1 MDFLE
6 GGTSSAN
13 LVTLKL
19 LGGLQINDQP
29 NCPCAIEWSQYPL
42 IQKLTNAQ
50 IEELWHRG

>member
-19 LGGLQINDQP
+19 LGAADQP
-29 NCPCAIEWSQYPL
+29 NCPCAIEWSPYPL
-42 IQKLTNAQ
+42 IQYLTSA
-50 IEELWHRG
+50 

>member
-13 LVTLKL
+13 LVTLKVL
-19 LGGLQINDQP
+19 GGGLQINDQP

-42 IQKLTNAQ
+42 IQKLTNA
-50 IEELWHRG
+50 